1 MNNTK
6 HSNPIVSIRNPKAKA
21 LQESLKERISKFSR
35 EGNMVV
41 YKFKKSLADIAKRKK
56 QHKT

>member
-6 HSNPIVSIRNPKAKA
+6 HSNPIVSIRSPKAKA

-56 QHKT
+56 